1 MSSLKIFDIAGSGMA
16 AQNLRLNL
24 VASNLS
30 NAESIS
36 SSINQVYRSR
46 QPVFAA
52 QLQEAMQGR
61 AARPSENGAAAGVQ
75 VRGVVESQAPPR
87 MEYAPDNPLA
97 NEEGYIF
104 RSNVNPVEELAN
116 MIAASRSY
124 QDNVEVANTAKQLML
139 QTLRMGQ

>member
-30 NAESIS
+30 NVDSVS
-36 SSINQVYRSR
+36 SSIDRVYRAR
-46 QPVFAA
+46 QPVFAT
-52 QLQEAMQGR
+52 QLQEALNAGSVR
-61 AARPSENGAAAGVQ
+61 FAEPAAAGVQ
-75 VRGVVESQAPPR
+75 VLGVVESEAPPH

-97 NEEGYIF
+97 NAEGYIF